1 MPAVPNNLSDLHCH
15 YVPNCLAGLDCE
27 ADTLTADPQ
36 RWGEKS
42 ALQADRSTKEKK
54 RLMLSVAVKEKSF
67 RRSDPR

>member
-42 ALQADRSTKEKK
+42 AL
-54 RLMLSVAVKEKSF
+54 
-67 RRSDPR
+67 